1 MIIQIIFYIAFN
13 VIGVVLGSFFT
24 LAIYRIPLK
33 QDILYTR
40 SYCPKCNHKLK
51 TIDLIPILSY
61 IFLKGKCR
69 YCHKKISPRYII
81 IEFFSG
87 LFYLLFVVSLKI
99 NVFNINI
106 ENVTELLYGTLIIS
120 SFFILGGIA
129 KEAKKITKGTIIFGL
144 IVKIIYIIYLYILNI
159 NIYRYIIYL
168 IIIAILLIIEKLIKA
183 KKRKNIIYMMIMA
196 LFSIVVTNELVF
208 IASAIFTILVLIV
221 SYIIKKQ
228 NKKMSWMFYFCFS
241 NIIFLIIYNFVKNFI
256 LIV

>member
-1 MIIQIIFYIAFN
+1 MIIQIIFYIAFY